1 MNSSYFLTLHLL
13 TQYTFSYIFHLYYI
27 YIYVYTH
34 MCISPINI
42 FMIFIFQDLWWSPK
56 NCMVK
61 IARSLS
67 KINSFFFFFSL
78 RNRLSFYSGGK
89 VNSFKVFQSILK
101 VNVAMLKKKKK
112 SCHMLKTACTV
123 WEC

>member
-1 MNSSYFLTLHLL
+1 M
-13 TQYTFSYIFHLYYI
+13 
-27 YIYVYTH
+27 YVYTH

-67 KINSFFFFFSL
+67 KINSFFFFSPLETDSHFI
-78 RNRLSFYSGGK
+78 
-89 VNSFKVFQSILK
+89 Q
-101 VNVAMLKKKKK
+101 VAK
-112 SCHMLKTACTV
+112 
-123 WEC
+123 